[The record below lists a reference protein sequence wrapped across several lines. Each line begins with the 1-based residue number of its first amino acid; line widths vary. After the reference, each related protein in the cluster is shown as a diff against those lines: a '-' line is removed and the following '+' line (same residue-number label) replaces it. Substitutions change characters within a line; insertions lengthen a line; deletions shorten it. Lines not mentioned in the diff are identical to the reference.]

1 MINTVLSH
9 YIEHKNNV
17 FLICFSCP
25 LEIEKK
31 YEETDEI
38 YQKLIFAL
46 SNLTIKFDQV
56 LNHFN
61 DTLLLQ
67 KKKEK
72 KKTIIKYKTV
82 TM

>member
-1 MINTVLSH
+1 MINTVLSN

-25 LEIEKK
+25 LEIEMK

-38 YQKLIFAL
+38 YQKLIIAL

-56 LNHFN
+56 LKHFN
-61 DTLLLQ
+61 DMLLLQ
-67 KKKEK
+67 KKRERRQA
-72 KKTIIKYKTV
+72 
-82 TM
+82 